1 MDNLM
6 EKIAGLPPSSQL
18 LLLAETAEKLAA
30 ERDAMAAELVKQAE
44 ENELDGIFHQLSDS
58 GQCPWA
64 TRDEAMTE
72 LRKISSAGKI
82 EALKASMDLLPGSIR
97 KVASGLADM
106 TAVADETR
114 SGPNLKQSRE
124 RFMSLVESGG
134 SSADE

>member
-1 MDNLM
+1 MINIM
-6 EKIAGLPPSSQL
+6 EKIAALPPSSQIL
-18 LLLAETAEKLAA
+18 LVAETLEKLAA

-44 ENELDGIFHQLSDS
+44 ENELDGLYHQLTDS

-72 LRKISSAGKI
+72 LRKIASAGKI
-82 EALKASMDLLPGSIR
+82 EALKTSMDLLPGSIR

-106 TAVADETR
+106 TAGIDEARGGRTV
-114 SGPNLKQSRE
+114 KQSRE

-134 SSADE
+134 SADE